1 MGIFIKQETRS
12 YTNEEKDVLISMIP
26 NFVGLGV
33 NYTSAKAIE
42 NSDIW
47 AAINNVA
54 GDIASLDLNYYKSNV
69 KQDYSD
75 FSYLFNV
82 RPNLYYSGYI
92 LKFIVVANILLN
104 GESFVELIRDKQN
117 NIIQIYHVKNSQIVI
132 KQDATTNY
140 DLVYEIQEGN
150 KTRRVDSSNILH
162 FKFFSTD
169 GIRGISPLI
178 SLKEDL
184 QTQNYS
190 KKFLTNF
197 FKNGLNAG
205 GLLTVKGSKLS
216 EEARENLRNNFQ
228 KTYAGTDESH
238 KILLLDE
245 TMEFEQLEIDTEIL
259 KLINTSNFSTEQV
272 AKVFKLP
279 RSKMGL
285 ESPNEN
291 LEQSSENYI
300 INGLNPYLT
309 AMASEINFKVCE
321 CRETSYKFD
330 VDAFKFIDIETKTKT
345 IKERLTMGVIDLN
358 EARKDF
364 GYEEKDGE
372 MFKEH
377 YMNLNHVPLSML
389 KEYQVNKLKHAPISL
404 KGGDIEDE

>member
-1 MGIFIKQETRS
+1 MGIFIKRETRS
-12 YTNEEKDVLISMIP
+12 YTEEEKEVLISTFP
-26 NFVGLGV
+26 GFVGLGV

-54 GDIASLDLNYYKSNV
+54 GDIASLDLNHYASNV
-69 KQDYSD
+69 KEDNDD
-75 FSYLFNV
+75 FSYLMNV
-82 RPNLYYSGYI
+82 KPNPYYSGYI

-104 GESFVELIRDKQN
+104 GESFVELIRDKKG
-117 NIIQIYHVKNSQIVI
+117 NITQLYHVKNSQITF
-132 KQDATTNY
+132 KQDATTNFN
-140 DLVYEIQEGN
+140 LVYEIKEGD
-150 KTRRVDSSNILH
+150 KTRRVDSNNILH

-178 SLKEDL
+178 SLKQDL

-205 GLLTVKGSKLS
+205 GLLKVKGSKLS
-216 EEARENLRNNFQ
+216 DEARENLRNNFQ
-228 KTYAGTDESH
+228 KTYAGTEESH
-238 KILLLDE
+238 KILLLDD

-272 AKVFKLP
+272 TKVFKLP

-309 AMASEINFKVCE
+309 AMASEINFKVCD
-321 CRETSYKFD
+321 CKDTSYKFD

-345 IKERLTMGVIDLN
+345 IKERLTMGIIDLN
-358 EARKDF
+358 EARKEF
-364 GYEEKDGE
+364 GYEEKDE
-372 MFKEH
+372 ELFREH
-377 YMNLNHVPLSML
+377 YINLNHVPLSML
-389 KEYQVNKLKHAPISL
+389 KEYQANKLKHAPIPTE
-404 KGGDIEDE
+404 GGDTENE